1 MNFFTKIS
9 YYDNKLSIVEKKK
22 NLLGKKI
29 VNYLYFHGPK
39 SAVEISKKLKSSI
52 PTVTSLLGDL
62 SESGIVIEQGIGT
75 SSGGRRPNLFGLKND
90 SIFILGIDIGRYST
104 KMAIFDSNFKEV
116 TGIKTIEVKLNNNPE
131 TLDEIFEA
139 AQKLILDSGINRDKL
154 VGMGVDMPG
163 LVDAK
168 AGNNF
173 TYLKQENDTLAN
185 VLSQR
190 FDLPVFIEN
199 DAKARALAEYR
210 FGLAKGR
217 KNVLSLHVGWGLG
230 LGIIINGKLYRGNS
244 GFSGEFS
251 HLPIIDNGVL
261 CECGKRGCLE
271 TIASGKGLVYLATEQ
286 IEAQKDSPLAK
297 IIASQEKELVPK
309 SIIEAAN
316 QGDQFAI
323 SIISQVGLELGK
335 GIAILIQLLNPELI
349 ILGGRVAE
357 ANQYLLTPIQQSLN
371 HYCMPRLR
379 EQVEITVSELGPNAN
394 ILGAVAIAIENIFE
408 R

>member
-1 MNFFTKIS
+1 MNFFTKTS
-9 YYDNKLSIVEKKK
+9 YYDKKLSIVEKKK

-29 VNYLYFHGPK
+29 VNFLYFHGPK

-52 PTVTSLLGDL
+52 PTVTALLGEL
-62 SESGIVIEQGIGT
+62 SESGIVIEQGPGS
-75 SSGGRRPNLFGLKND
+75 SSGGRRPNLFGLKSD
-90 SIFILGIDIGRYST
+90 SLFILGIDIGRYST
-104 KMAIFDSNFKEV
+104 KMAIFDSNFNEV
-116 TGIKTIEVKLNNNPE
+116 TGLKTINLKLKNDPD

-154 VGMGVDMPG
+154 IGVGVDMPG
-163 LVDAK
+163 LIDSN
-168 AGNNF
+168 AGTNY
-173 TYLKQENDTLAN
+173 TYLNPKEGTLAN
-185 VLSQR
+185 ELSQR

-217 KNVLSLHVGWGLG
+217 KNVLSLHIGWGLG
-230 LGIIINGKLYRGNS
+230 LGIILNGKLYRGYS
-244 GFSGEFS
+244 GFTGEFS

-297 IIASQEKELVPK
+297 IIASQDKELVPK

-323 SIISQVGLELGK
+323 SIISQVGIELGK

-379 EQVEITVSELGPNAN
+379 EQAEITISDLGSNAN
-394 ILGAVAIAIENIFE
+394 ILGAVATAIENIFE

>member
-1 MNFFTKIS
+1 MNFFTKTS
-9 YYDNKLSIVEKKK
+9 YYDKKLSIVEKKK

-29 VNYLYFHGPK
+29 VNFLYFHGPK

-52 PTVTSLLGDL
+52 PTVTSLLGEL
-62 SESGIVIEQGIGT
+62 SESGIVIEQGPGS
-75 SSGGRRPNLFGLKND
+75 SSGGRRPNLFGLKSD
-90 SIFILGIDIGRYST
+90 SLFILGIDIGRYST
-104 KMAIFDSNFKEV
+104 KMAIFDSNFNEV
-116 TGIKTIEVKLNNNPE
+116 TGLKTINLKLTNDPE

-154 VGMGVDMPG
+154 FGVGVDMPG
-163 LVDAK
+163 LIDSNS
-168 AGNNF
+168 GTNY
-173 TYLKQENDTLAN
+173 TYLNPREGTLAKE
-185 VLSQR
+185 LSQR

-210 FGLAKGR
+210 FGMAKGK
-217 KNVLSLHVGWGLG
+217 KNVLSLHIGWGLG
-230 LGIIINGKLYRGNS
+230 LGIILNGKLYRGHS
-244 GFSGEFS
+244 GFTGEFS
-251 HLPIIDNGVL
+251 HLPIIENGVL

-286 IEAQKDSPLAK
+286 IETQKDSPLAK

-323 SIISQVGLELGK
+323 SIISQVGIELGK

-371 HYCMPRLR
+371 HYCMPKLR
-379 EQVEITVSELGPNAN
+379 DQAEIKISELGSNAN
-394 ILGAVAIAIENIFE
+394 ILGAVSTAIENIFE

>member
-1 MNFFTKIS
+1 MTFFTKTS
-9 YYDNKLSIVEKKK
+9 YQDEELGIVEKKK

-39 SAVEISKKLKSSI
+39 SSVEISKKLNSSI
-52 PTVTSLLGDL
+52 PTITVLLGEL
-62 SESGIVIEQGIGT
+62 CKSEIVIDYGPGT
-75 SSGGRRPNLFGLKND
+75 SSGGRRPNMFGLKND
-90 SIFILGIDIGRYST
+90 SLFILGVDIGRYST
-104 KMAIFDSNFKEV
+104 KMAIFDTNFKEV
-116 TGIKTIEVKLNNNPE
+116 TGLITINIKLSSTLEA
-131 TLDEIFEA
+131 LDEIFEA
-139 AQKLILDSGINRDKL
+139 AQKLIYNSEINHDKL
-154 VGMGVDMPG
+154 IGVGVDMPG
-163 LVDAK
+163 LIDAK
-168 AGNNF
+168 AGYNY
-173 TYLKQENDTLAN
+173 TYLNPKDDSLAN

-217 KNVLSLHVGWGLG
+217 KNVLCLHVGWGLG
-230 LGIIINGKLYRGNS
+230 LGIIINGKIYRGHS
-244 GFSGEFS
+244 GFTGEFS
-251 HLPIIDNGVL
+251 HLPITGNGVL

-271 TIASGKGLVYLATEQ
+271 TIASGKGLVRLAKEQ
-286 IEAQKDSPLAK
+286 IETQKDSPLAK
-297 IIASQEKELVPK
+297 VIVNQEKDLVPK

-316 QGDQFAI
+316 HGDQFAI

-349 ILGGRVAE
+349 ILGGRVAS

-379 EQVEITVSELGPNAN
+379 DQVEIKISELGSNAN
-394 ILGAVAIAIENIFE
+394 ILGAVATAIENIFE

>member
-1 MNFFTKIS
+1 MNYFTKNG
-9 YYDNKLSIVEKKK
+9 YYDETLSIVEKKK

-29 VNYLYFHGPK
+29 VNFLYFHGPK

-52 PTVTSLLGDL
+52 PTVTAVLLELCD
-62 SESGIVIEQGIGT
+62 SGIVIEQGQGS

-90 SIFILGIDIGRYST
+90 SLFILGIDIGRYAT
-104 KMAIFDSNFKEV
+104 KMAIFDSNFKNV
-116 TGIKTIEVKLNNNPE
+116 TGLKTINVKLVNKPE
-131 TLDEIFEA
+131 TLDLIFEA
-139 AQKLILDSGINRDKL
+139 AQKLISDSGINKDKL
-154 VGMGVDMPG
+154 IGVGVDMPG
-163 LVDAK
+163 LIDAK
-168 AGNNF
+168 AGRNY
-173 TYLKQENDTLAN
+173 TYLHQEESTLSK
-185 VLSQR
+185 VLSQM
-190 FDLPVFIEN
+190 FSLPVFIEN

-244 GFSGEFS
+244 GFTGEFS
-251 HLPIIDNGVL
+251 HLPIIENGVL

-271 TIASGKGLVYLATEQ
+271 TVASGKGLVHLAQKQ
-286 IEAQKDSPLAK
+286 IESQQDSPLAK
-297 IIASQEKELVPK
+297 LIASQEKELVPK

-316 QGDQFAI
+316 HGDQFAI

-379 EQVEITVSELGPNAN
+379 DQAELVISELGPNAN
-394 ILGAVAIAIENIFE
+394 ILGAVATAIENIFE

>member
-1 MNFFTKIS
+1 MNFFTKSS
-9 YYDNKLSIVEKKK
+9 YFDQKLGIVEKKK

-52 PTVTSLLGDL
+52 PTVTSVLCELCDT
-62 SESGIVIEQGIGT
+62 SIVSEQGQGT

-90 SIFILGIDIGRYST
+90 SLFILGIDIGRYAT
-104 KMAIFDSNFKEV
+104 KMAIFDTNFKEV
-116 TGIKTIEVKLNNNPE
+116 TGLKTINVKLNNEPE
-131 TLDEIFEA
+131 TVDEIFEA
-139 AQKLILDSGINRDKL
+139 AQKLIHDSGINRDKL
-154 VGMGVDMPG
+154 IGVGVDMPG
-163 LVDAK
+163 LIDAK
-168 AGNNF
+168 AGCNY
-173 TYLKQENDTLAN
+173 TYLYQKEETLAN
-185 VLSQR
+185 RLSQK
-190 FDLPVFIEN
+190 FNLPVFIEN

-244 GFSGEFS
+244 GFTGEFS

-271 TIASGKGLVYLATEQ
+271 TIASGKGLVYLAEEQ
-286 IEAQKDSPLAK
+286 IETQKDSPLAK
-297 IIASQEKELVPK
+297 IIASQEKELVPR

-316 QGDQFAI
+316 HGDQFAI

-379 EQVEITVSELGPNAN
+379 DQVEMKISELGSNAN
-394 ILGAVAIAIENIFE
+394 ILGAVVTAIENIFE